1 MALIKCPKCGE
12 KISDKAESCSNCGYL
27 LLSTKKKK
35 INKRRVVGIIIIA
48 ILIFV
53 NLVGNAGVEAIPPSI
68 IFGVIGLYLI
78 IKKPKIKKNNETQDE
93 EQNKKVK
100 PKKKTSEKV
109 LLVVL
114 LCIFVIGFAFMLK
127 ISTINTTQTQI
138 EIILDANEFSKI
150 SSENLIEKLGEPVRI
165 EDFIAPN
172 GATCYNYWY
181 DIDKNHY
188 DFYVIDDKVVELIA
202 SSENYWTGKG
212 ELYKYNKKNKSD
224 IAECFN
230 IKLSQNAKVK
240 DKNITYI
247 VESVSSTVEEI
258 NVQDIKS
265 DSKTYGLI
273 KIVYDNSY
281 NK

>member
-1 MALIKCPKCGE
+1 MALIKCPECGKE
-12 KISDKAESCSNCGYL
+12 ISDAAKSCPNCGYPLKNEAGESKIQVQQDIL
-27 LLSTKKKK
+27 LQKQQAQQQRQGQKQKV
-35 INKRRVVGIIIIA
+35 NKNKGCLTAA
-48 ILIFV
+48 IM
-53 NLVGNAGVEAIPPSI
+53 AII
-68 IFGVIGLYLI
+68 IFGIG
-78 IKKPKIKKNNETQDE
+78 
-93 EQNKKVK
+93 
-100 PKKKTSEKV
+100 
-109 LLVVL
+109 
-114 LCIFVIGFAFMLK
+114 IGG
-127 ISTINTTQTQI
+127 ISTVIKSSLNTVDMKT

-150 SSENLIEKLGEPVRI
+150 SSENLVEKLGEPVRI

-212 ELYKYNKKNKSD
+212 GLYKYNKKNKSD

-273 KIVYDNSY
+273 KIIYDNSY